1 MKMRYLPNSITLLRA
16 AFIVPIAWFLL
27 HRQYTIVFYLFLI
40 AALSDGLDGFLARS
54 CDWTSRFGSIADPL
68 ADKLLMLSC
77 FATLTYLAHI
87 PIWVFILAFSRD
99 LVISFG
105 ALYYHN
111 CIEKVEFRPIL
122 ISKLNTVVQL
132 LWIGL
137 LLWHLSMGVI
147 TTYWV
152 VVIMWMMVLTTLMSF
167 TCYVWVW
174 AGRAWRKK
182 YAYSL

>member
-1 MKMRYLPNSITLLRA
+1 MKMRNLPNSITLLRA

-27 HRQYTIVFYLFLI
+27 QRQYTIVFYLFLI

-54 CDWTSRFGSIADPL
+54 FNWTSRFGSIADPL

-77 FATLTYLAHI
+77 FATLTYLNHI
-87 PIWVFILAFSRD
+87 PIWVFALVFSRD

-111 CIEKVEFRPIL
+111 CIEKLEYRPIL
-122 ISKLNTVVQL
+122 ISKLNTVMQL

-137 LLWHLSMGVI
+137 LLWYLSRGAI
-147 TTYWV
+147 TLYWV
-152 VVIMWMMVLTTLMSF
+152 KMIMWVMVATTLMSF

-182 YAYSL
+182 QAYPL